1 MCGFLFN
8 QIENIH
14 GESDLIL
21 DRGLTSNDLKALL
34 MLKMFKFDVSDD
46 SKGIEM
52 RLRNG
57 HGERILQITQDQ
69 MAAPDSRKDT
79 FWPWTK
85 GDGTPLLAS
94 VISSNACI
102 CTIIKSNQMNQ
113 KS

>member
-1 MCGFLFN
+1 MCVFLFN

-21 DRGLTSNDLKALL
+21 DWGLTSNDLKALL

-46 SKGIEM
+46 SEGIEM

-79 FWPWTK
+79 F
-85 GDGTPLLAS
+85 
-94 VISSNACI
+94 
-102 CTIIKSNQMNQ
+102 
-113 KS
+113 

>member
-46 SKGIEM
+46 SKG
-52 RLRNG
+52 LRNG

-79 FWPWTK
+79 F
-85 GDGTPLLAS
+85 
-94 VISSNACI
+94 
-102 CTIIKSNQMNQ
+102 
-113 KS
+113 

>member
-1 MCGFLFN
+1 MCVFLFN

-79 FWPWTK
+79 F
-85 GDGTPLLAS
+85 
-94 VISSNACI
+94 
-102 CTIIKSNQMNQ
+102 
-113 KS
+113 